1 MRKPCVSLIIQ
12 FKEQS
17 FHVKVDLCDEKHWE
31 GFLCQKETENIFQI
45 QILVTFAARLPFGFM
60 IRVPSEA

>member
-1 MRKPCVSLIIQ
+1 MRTPCVSLIIQ

-31 GFLCQKETENIFQI
+31 GFLCKKEKIFQI
-45 QILVTFAARLPFGFM
+45 QILVTFAATRADDEKFTLMEF
-60 IRVPSEA
+60 

>member
-17 FHVKVDLCDEKHWE
+17 FHVKVDLCDEKHWK
-31 GFLCQKETENIFQI
+31 GFLCQKENEKIFQI
-45 QILVTFAARLPFGFM
+45 QILVTFAATRADDEKFTMMEF
-60 IRVPSEA
+60 

>member
-31 GFLCQKETENIFQI
+31 GFLCQRGKIFQI
-45 QILVTFAARLPFGFM
+45 QILVTFAATRADDEKFTLMEF
-60 IRVPSEA
+60 